1 MTEQSIGALALKI
14 VDVWAW
20 WRAALADPSKIGSK
34 DLPVHDSDPQ
44 QGYFRVR
51 YGKDKPFEPVAIWKD
66 EEGNWLAYRAGREA
80 KAESI
85 WTSCCRH
92 PVTYEAYQAA
102 VDGKGWPD
110 DDATVAAQVKPP
122 EPTIGD
128 NSGEVD
134 ETEKLKDQIE
144 AALKGLDAYKTI
156 ADDATASK
164 AQSLRNRL
172 NELSGDADK
181 KRDELKRPHL
191 EAGKAIDK
199 HWMPLVKSAKE
210 GANSVKASLDAW
222 ETEKLRRRREDE
234 RKAEQARLA
243 AEQAAREQQGEVEVI
258 DAPKVETQPVAPPA
272 EPVGQIRATYG
283 KAASVS
289 VKVVVDQVTDW
300 PALAVY
306 MSNHGEC
313 QDLLRKLAQRALDA
327 GRTNIPGV
335 TTTERAAVR

>member
-14 VDVWAW
+14 VDPWKW
-20 WRAALADPSKIGSK
+20 WQTALKDPSKIGSK

-51 YGKDKPFEPVAIWKD
+51 YSKDKPFEPVAIWKED
-66 EEGNWLAYRAGREA
+66 GAWLAYRAGREV
-80 KAESI
+80 KAEDI

-92 PVTYEAYQAA
+92 PISHAAYEAAI
-102 VDGKGWPD
+102 DGKGWPD

-122 EPTIGD
+122 EPGIGD
-128 NSGEVD
+128 NSAPVD
-134 ETEKLKDQIE
+134 EADVLKDQIE
-144 AALKGLDAYKTI
+144 SALKGIDAYKKIT
-156 ADDATASK
+156 DDATASK

-191 EAGKAIDK
+191 EAGKVIDK

-210 GANSVKASLDAW
+210 GANAVKAAMDAY
-222 ETEKLRRRREDE
+222 ETEKLRKRREEE
-234 RKAEQARLA
+234 RKAEEARIA
-243 AEQAAREQQGEVEVI
+243 AEAAARAAQPEGEVLE
-258 DAPKVETQPVAPPA
+258 APKVETQPAPPP

-289 VKVVVDQVTDW
+289 VKIVVDQVTDW
-300 PALAVY
+300 PALATY
-306 MSNHGEC
+306 MSTHPEC

-327 GRTNIPGV
+327 GRTAIPGI
-335 TTTERAAVR
+335 TTTEAAKVS